1 MDIWL
6 VRKGV
11 VVLNEHTYIRRQSA
25 VFNQFTHMPKPS
37 PLGKYEDWDDYV
49 EDEDF
54 SLIFHKKG
62 YNPNQGSWNTDQSD

>member
-1 MDIWL
+1 
-6 VRKGV
+6 
-11 VVLNEHTYIRRQSA
+11 
-25 VFNQFTHMPKPS
+25 MPKPG

-54 SLIFHKKG
+54 SLILHKKG